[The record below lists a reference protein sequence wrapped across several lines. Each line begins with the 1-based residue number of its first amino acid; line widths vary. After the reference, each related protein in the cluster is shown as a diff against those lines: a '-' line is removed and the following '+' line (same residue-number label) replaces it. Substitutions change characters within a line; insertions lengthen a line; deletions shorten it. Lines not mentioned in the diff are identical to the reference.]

1 LVRAGNK
8 KRNAFFVALSL
19 GGARSFAKTGSGQT
33 YQERLEN
40 GGVCWFFRR
49 QYHGRHQG
57 ARHVVRKTQRLFVA
71 INLAAN
77 DDFCQDRLGTA
88 IIRREPHQKN
98 GVFCRNDS
106 ILVLTTDNGGPAYW
120 TSPQVQYEYP
130 PLVPGA
136 KRGYP
141 HGGGANNWPLKGSK
155 VSLWEGGTR
164 GASFVSGARPSFY
177 RRSFSL
183 CIQFAFQIS
192 GMFRSAGGLI
202 PAAMRGTTSMEK
214 IHVAD
219 WVSKNGGATS
229 TLSTALAPPPP
240 PTPPPLATGLR
251 LRFSCSAAGAPLLF
265 T

>member
-1 LVRAGNK
+1 LK
-8 KRNAFFVALSL
+8 
-19 GGARSFAKTGSGQT
+19 
-33 YQERLEN
+33 N
-40 GGVCWFFRR
+40 GGVCWFGFSA
-49 QYHGRHQG
+49 GNITDVIK
-57 ARHVVRKTQRLFVA
+57 ARGMWCGKRNIRLFVA

-88 IIRREPHQKN
+88 IIRRKPHYEN

-164 GASFVSGARPSFY
+164 GASFVSGARPSFIL
-177 RRSFSL
+177 SSGFSL
-183 CIQFAFQIS
+183 CNQFFLNEFLECFAPQ
-192 GMFRSAGGLI
+192 
-202 PAAMRGTTSMEK
+202 AA
-214 IHVAD
+214 
-219 WVSKNGGATS
+219 
-229 TLSTALAPPPP
+229 
-240 PTPPPLATGLR
+240 
-251 LRFSCSAAGAPLLF
+251 
-265 T
+265 